1 MKKNIDPFNKIL
13 DEMKKLHMKKSA
25 DYGTDEDPYA
35 NIMEAE
41 KMGIEAWE
49 AVVIRMGDKLSRLQ
63 SLSLNQKLENES
75 GEDSFLDLA
84 VYGIIGLIMLRR
96 LNDERLL
103 PIEG

>member
-13 DEMKKLHMKKSA
+13 DEMKKLHTKKSA

-96 LNDERLL
+96 LKEDE
-103 PIEG
+103 